1 MATTADI
8 TFTSD
13 LAGVDPGLR
22 SGGLVFIDPDTDGA
36 IVESHSMVETAAERA
51 AATGLVA
58 ELFEGRG
65 NWGDREFSEAVIRG
79 ERWRDDFFAAFD
91 AYCDAHGHPAA
102 VAVESFVDQPSKAK
116 KIQAR
121 RWQTPLLIGMLI
133 TGFAERGYTVANGRL
148 IFQNAGTVIRQH
160 SNELMRLE
168 ERNNA
173 TFDVVVKNDHLLT
186 NDHQRKAWAHAD
198 ALSLRITTVR
208 PSLGG
213 K

>member
-1 MATTADI
+1 MTATTDI

-22 SGGLVFIDPDTDGA
+22 SGGLVFISPAGEGEIIDTHSL
-36 IVESHSMVETAAERA
+36 VEKPSERA
-51 AATGLVA
+51 GATQLVA
-58 ELFEGRG
+58 ELFQMRG
-65 NWGDREFSEAVIRG
+65 NWGDREFSEAVIRA
-79 ERWRDDFFAAFD
+79 ERWTSDFFVAFD
-91 AYCDAHGHPAA
+91 AYCAEHGCPEA

-116 KIQAR
+116 KLQAK
-121 RWQTPLLIGMLI
+121 RWQTPLLIGMLVPA
-133 TGFAERGYTVANGRL
+133 FAERGYTVANGRL
-148 IFQNAGTVIRQH
+148 IFQNAGTVIKQH
-160 SNELMRLE
+160 AAELIRLE

-173 TFDVVVKNDHLLT
+173 TFDIVVRNDHLLT